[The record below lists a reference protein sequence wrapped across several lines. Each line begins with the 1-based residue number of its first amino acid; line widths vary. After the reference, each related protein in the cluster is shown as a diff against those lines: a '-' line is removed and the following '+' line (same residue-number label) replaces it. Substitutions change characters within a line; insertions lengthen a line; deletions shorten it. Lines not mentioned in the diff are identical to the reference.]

1 MKKVFILGCGNVG
14 GPVALQLMERNA
26 QDVELVLG
34 DRNLA
39 AAQSLA
45 QQIGPHVK
53 AIHIDINDATALRAA
68 MQGMDLVFNFV
79 GPFYL
84 SAYPVIEAALDMG
97 VDYMDINDDHD
108 VALKI
113 VSEPSYQTRAQAAG
127 TKIVIGCGATPG
139 LTNALARWG
148 VNRMDKATAVRMC
161 WVCMFVPD
169 HFSPGVWDH
178 LFHMY
183 SGNVTQYLDGG
194 YQQVPAYSGERN
206 VTFLPPFETYP
217 AAFSGHGEAATIP
230 HFIKGLEEASIR
242 SFFFP
247 KPGDDQ
253 LRQLVDLGFGSREP
267 LPGLNISPLQFF
279 VKYAASDLG
288 KSRLNVEMP
297 PEGFP
302 GSNANQVE
310 VEGIR
315 DGNQVR
321 LTLETHLLKIGG
333 GDPTSVCARAVLQTW
348 LRGGLIGGPGVHA
361 VESAIDPEPY
371 IRAVVQDT
379 GMILHEREEIIRKN
393 CFLPQEVPN

>member
-1 MKKVFILGCGNVG
+1 MMKVLILGCGNVG
-14 GPVALQLMERNA
+14 GPVAVQLMERNA

-34 DRNLA
+34 DRNLE
-39 AAQSLA
+39 AAQALA
-45 QQIGPHVK
+45 TQIGHNVK
-53 AIHIDINDATALRAA
+53 AIHIDINDAAGLRAA
-68 MQGMDLVFNFV
+68 MKGMNLVFNFV

-84 SAYPVIEAALDMG
+84 SAYPVIEAALEMG

-113 VSEPSYQTRAQAAG
+113 VSDNSYNERAKAAG
-127 TKIVIGCGATPG
+127 TKIIIGCGATPG

-148 VNRMDKATAVRMC
+148 ANRMDKATAVRMC

-169 HFSPGVWDH
+169 YLSPGVWDH

-183 SGNVTQYLDGG
+183 TGNVTQYLDGK
-194 YQQVPAYSGERN
+194 YQQVPACSGERN

-217 AAFSGHGEAATIP
+217 TSFSGHGEAATIP
-230 HFIKGLEEASIR
+230 HFIKGLQEASIR

-247 KPGDDQ
+247 KAGDDQ
-253 LRQLVDLGFGSREP
+253 LRRLVEMGFGSREP
-267 LPGLNISPLQFF
+267 LPGLDISPLQFF

-288 KSRLNVEMP
+288 KSCINVEMP
-297 PEGFP
+297 EEGFP

-310 VEGIR
+310 VEGMR

-321 LTLETHLLKIGG
+321 LTLETHLLKMGG
-333 GDPTSVCARAVLQTW
+333 GDPTSVCARVALQTW
-348 LRGGLIGGPGVHA
+348 LRGGLIGDNGVHA

-371 IRAVVQDT
+371 IRAVVKDT

-393 CFLPQEVPN
+393 CFLDAE